1 MIVAFNRKCKHGKHE
16 WKIMEISNAL
26 QVDDMGY
33 PLRLVIEVC
42 SKCGISKQSWIDVK
56 KETLTGLDNG
66 QFVLVEWHKV
76 GE

>member
-1 MIVAFNRKCKHGKHE
+1 
-16 WKIMEISNAL
+16 
-26 QVDDMGY
+26 MGY

-42 SKCGISKQSWIDVK
+42 SKCGISEQVWIDVG

-76 GE
+76 GD